1 MRLAYLVPQ
10 FPCLSETFV
19 SNEVA
24 AIKASGIDLDVYA
37 FTRPVAEDALKL
49 TDTAR
54 ALAAQTHYVDRL
66 TSMSSAIRRPISL
79 LRLREDNQR
88 IQAAATNKP
97 SAGLRLVRAAA
108 LAERLVRDGVDHLHA
123 HWPYATQVA
132 WLVNQSTGIPFSM
145 SIHAH
150 EVAHENGHFPL
161 AFQTTRFAS
170 FCNRGA
176 MNYLLDRLGDDAR
189 DRSALIYHGVNLSRF
204 APAPYPELGTR
215 LKLVSAGRL
224 TSTKGFDRLLNG
236 CRELRRR
243 GVDVELTI
251 LGRGSEEA
259 RLRQLAIELELSDVV
274 NFPGWVA
281 HDDVRRYI
289 EESHVFALLADTSFH
304 DGLPNVVLEAMA
316 TGRPVILSALPAAG
330 EAVEDGVEGFLVDD
344 LDSPA
349 AFADAAMAYLDGTDK
364 PRRMGIAA
372 RRRIERDHD
381 ADEQVQRLV
390 KLFTGSDVA
399 ALAA

>member
-24 AIKASGIDLDVYA
+24 GIKASGIDLDVYA
-37 FTRPVAEDALKL
+37 FTRPAAEDTLKL

-54 ALAAQTHYVDRL
+54 ALAADTRYVDRL
-66 TSMSSAIRRPISL
+66 ASMTTAIRRPISV

-97 SAGLRLVRAAA
+97 NAGLRLVRAAA

-132 WLVNQSTGIPFSM
+132 WLVNQLTGMPFSM

-150 EVAHENGHFPL
+150 EVAHENGHFPV
-161 AFQTTRFAS
+161 AFRTARFAA

-176 MNYLLDRLGDDAR
+176 MEYLLSRLGNDAR
-189 DRSALIYHGVNLSRF
+189 ERSALIYHGVNLSRF
-204 APAPYPELGTR
+204 AAAPYPMLDGR

-224 TSTKGFDRLLNG
+224 TRTKGFDRLLHG

-243 GVDVELTI
+243 GIDVTLTI
-251 LGRGSEEA
+251 LGRGTEEA
-259 RLRQLAIELELSDVV
+259 RLRELVIELGLLEVV
-274 NFPGWVA
+274 HFPGWVP
-281 HDDVRRYI
+281 HDEVRRYI
-289 EESHVFALLADTSFH
+289 KESHVFALLADTSFH

-349 AFADAAMAYLDGTDK
+349 AFADAAEAYLDDTDRARK
-364 PRRMGIAA
+364 MGSAA

-381 ADEQVQRLV
+381 AGEQVQRLV